1 MRRVAVI
8 LGSLGSADPNIP
20 PDLPPALPRSDR
32 AAVELAL
39 KLKSPDVA
47 IDAYCL
53 RDDLEAMRYA
63 LASGVVTGT
72 RLDDVAALE
81 FDVAL
86 IGCGG
91 AGSWGD
97 LLPAMLAERRECAM
111 VLDVL
116 DIEPHADGIRV
127 TRDLGH
133 GSREVLAISGP
144 AVLGVAEDAARSVY
158 ISRHR
163 RQAAPV
169 SRSSPGDAPRVDPLA
184 AVSGPWEQARP
195 RVKTAHLSE
204 RTGGSATD
212 RMSALFGISTG
223 ATEERDR
230 GQVIVDDAATC
241 ARHLLR
247 FLGHHGLIE
256 RSGPPPA
263 GVEPRGDQGPRAPR
277 SDPAPPPAARPGRP
291 ARGPRPVD
299 QSTTTRARGPR
310 PVERDPQPDE

>member
-116 DIEPHADGIRV
+116 DIEPHTDRISV
-127 TRDLGH
+127 TRDLGR

-144 AVLGVAEDAARSVY
+144 AVLGVAEDAARSAY

-169 SRSSPGDAPRVDPLA
+169 SRSSPGGVPRVDPLA

-195 RVKTAHLSE
+195 RVKTAHLAE

-223 ATEERDR
+223 ATEERDH
-230 GQVIVDDAATC
+230 GQIIIDDAATC

-256 RSGPPPA
+256 RSGAPPA
-263 GVEPRGDQGPRAPR
+263 GAEPRGDQGPRAPR
-277 SDPAPPPAARPGRP
+277 PDPAPPPAERPGRP